1 MTFAG
6 GPFAEVLREGLRS
19 WQLAHLED
27 RVPAMVRFAEL
38 VERTNRELNLTR
50 IVEPQEMAVKNF
62 LDSLSLLL
70 VDWPEELRCL
80 DLGTGAGFPGVPLA
94 LAREGWEITLLDSL
108 RKRLAFLDGAAGELG
123 LANVSTL
130 HARAEDAGRQAQ
142 HRESYDLV
150 VSRAVASL
158 PVLLELGTPLVK
170 VGGVFAA
177 YKGAEVEAELESA
190 SRAMEILKVSLE
202 RVFPLEL
209 PLGMGGAPSSSSA
222 KRPPPH
228 LLTPA
233 GRGYRKNDRCSRS
246 PRSGGLFVSGF
257 GLEGTS
263 LSIQK

>member
-158 PVLLELGTPLVK
+158 PVLLELAAPLVK
-170 VGGVFAA
+170 VGGVFLA
-177 YKGAEVEAELESA
+177 YKSSDALAELEESSKA
-190 SRAMEILKVSLE
+190 LQLLQMQIEQVFATDLPFSMGERSLLLFRKTGKTPPLYPRRAGLPSKQPLK
-202 RVFPLEL
+202 
-209 PLGMGGAPSSSSA
+209 
-222 KRPPPH
+222 
-228 LLTPA
+228 
-233 GRGYRKNDRCSRS
+233 
-246 PRSGGLFVSGF
+246 
-257 GLEGTS
+257 
-263 LSIQK
+263 

>member
-1 MTFAG
+1 MTCAG

-209 PLGMGGAPSSSSA
+209 PLGMGGRTILLFRKEAPTPSA
-222 KRPPPH
+222 YPRRAGIPEKRP
-228 LLTPA
+228 L
-233 GRGYRKNDRCSRS
+233 
-246 PRSGGLFVSGF
+246 
-257 GLEGTS
+257 
-263 LSIQK
+263 Q